1 MATNPWRTV
10 SKALGVRPVISAEVG
25 HRRTIRVER
34 YMFQARQ
41 QRLPALDCAVL
52 VVHLG
57 GARVSGGK
65 LHGKSSSFI
74 PSVALFL
81 TPGCPSEWFLEG
93 PIDVA
98 GLYLP
103 AVTGERLSRLV
114 PDAHGGPAEFSFSDP
129 LVTAGT
135 LQLVEE
141 LQRAPAADARFLED
155 LARLLIRQTERVL
168 LGRAGSRLS
177 PSRTQLGRMRAV
189 LEWIDR
195 HLGDE
200 ITNAAL
206 ARQAGLGE
214 SYFRHVFAKAF
225 GASPSQYVQQRRLAR
240 ARELLTVTHLPIA
253 QIATECGFA
262 SQSYLTTCFKATHGA
277 TPARFRRALTQYR
290 DQQAR

>member
-1 MATNPWRTV
+1 MATSPWRTV
-10 SKALGVRPVISAEVG
+10 SRALGVRPLVSAEVG
-25 HRRTIRVER
+25 RRRTIRVER
-34 YMFQARQ
+34 YVFQARQ

-52 VVHLG
+52 IVHLG

-81 TPGCPSEWFLEG
+81 TPGCASEWFLEG

-114 PDAHGGPAEFSFSDP
+114 PDAHGGPAEYSFADP
-129 LVTAGT
+129 LVTAAT

-141 LQRAPAADARFLED
+141 LARAPGADARFLDD

-177 PSRTQLGRMRAV
+177 PSRTQLGQDSRGARM
-189 LEWIDR
+189 D
-195 HLGDE
+195 
-200 ITNAAL
+200 
-206 ARQAGLGE
+206 RQA
-214 SYFRHVFAKAF
+214 SR
-225 GASPSQYVQQRRLAR
+225 
-240 ARELLTVTHLPIA
+240 
-253 QIATECGFA
+253 
-262 SQSYLTTCFKATHGA
+262 
-277 TPARFRRALTQYR
+277 
-290 DQQAR
+290 